1 MLRFCFVFGSAP
13 GARRV
18 VHDPQ
23 VSFFIMYQALRFFS
37 FGLDFFSNEK
47 PM

>member
-1 MLRFCFVFGSAP
+1 MLRFVLFFGSAP

-23 VSFFIMYQALRFFS
+23 VSFFIMHQALRFFF